1 MVNIG
6 LGVGAIEPEI
16 ESYSEG
22 EDGMNWN
29 DNLPDVSKW
38 QPGDQNNETMSSA
51 LMVTCQ
57 MAQRRIIDRAHAE
70 IDFNLHNFD
79 SGGGIEE
86 IIREELCDLL
96 PSRYSVD
103 CGVISDRIGRNAG
116 DCDLI
121 VRDRIWSPAVKPGA
135 TKESRRVFFPIE
147 GVYAASEIK
156 QTLGF
161 DQLDDAMRKLAT
173 ISRLNRPQ
181 NPYGHI
187 TENQHIPFLD
197 RPGAILN
204 PLHTSVIATRLTN
217 DVALES
223 VVKRFG
229 AINALLDRDHM
240 VNFLCVLGHGT
251 GWYSAL
257 NGDSANATY
266 MWDRNQ
272 QLCLQINEAEPEN
285 AFYRFYVE
293 LLSHGTR
300 SVLNLANVHQE
311 YGTTLPDRRS
321 LKYPDAAFNQGT
333 LC

>member
-1 MVNIG
+1 MVNIS
-6 LGVGAIEPEI
+6 LGVGAIEPEV
-16 ESYSEG
+16 ESFSEG
-22 EDGMNWN
+22 GDGMNWD

-38 QPGDQNNETMSSA
+38 QPGDQNNETVSSA

-57 MAQRRIIDRAHAE
+57 MAQRRIIERAHAE

-86 IIREELCDLL
+86 IIREELSDLL

-187 TENQHIPFLD
+187 TENQHLEFLD
-197 RPGAILN
+197 KPGFLLN
-204 PLHTSVIATRLTN
+204 PLYTAVVATRMQKGVDFT
-217 DVALES
+217 D

-229 AINALLDRDHM
+229 AINSSLDRDHM
-240 VNFLCVLGHGT
+240 VKMLCVLGYGT
-251 GWYSAL
+251 AWYSVET
-257 NGDSANATY
+257 GSPYNADY
-266 MWDRNQ
+266 MRDRNQ
-272 QLCLQINEAEPEN
+272 SLILQVNNKEPRN
-285 AFYRFYVE
+285 SFYRFFVE
-293 LLSHGTR
+293 LFGHLNR
-300 SVLNLANVHQE
+300 SVLNLLHISLE
-311 YGTTLPDRRS
+311 YGHPPPNREVIP
-321 LKYPDAAFNQGT
+321 YPSAVFNENIS
-333 LC
+333 